1 MELLPNER
9 GYKKIAHDILH
20 NGSYR
25 KTRNGHVRSLP
36 NQILKITGLDHGVFP
51 IITTR
56 YIHWPGI
63 LGEYAALIR
72 GPKNVEDFERWG
84 CNYWSYLGD
93 QNGNLNLDYGNLWI
107 DADGRNQMQEV
118 ANDLRNNPTSRRMV
132 ISGWNP
138 GKQND
143 LSLPCCHYSYQF
155 WRNDDYVDLLWTQRS
170 GDWMV
175 GIPSDMVLAATML
188 SCFASYCRIK
198 PRNITMIIGDAHIYE
213 DHFDIA
219 KVQLDKVWWEPPKFR
234 LKKQWDIQGFKP
246 EDLGIFEYR
255 HRGKLSYVFKP

>member
-93 QNGNLNLDYGNLWI
+93 ENGNLNLDYGNLWI

-132 ISGWNP
+132 ISGWRP
-138 GKQND
+138 DKLDD
-143 LSLPCCHYSYQF
+143 LNLPCCHHNYQF
-155 WRNDDYVDLLWTQRS
+155 YSDGNTLDLLWIQRS

-175 GIPSDMVLAATML
+175 GVPSDVVLSATML
-188 SCFASYCRIK
+188 LCFSSVAALRPGTVKFIV
-198 PRNITMIIGDAHIYE
+198 GDAHVYA
-213 DHFDIA
+213 DHINDAHKQIKRLPWA
-219 KVQLDKVWWEPPKFR
+219 PPKYD
-234 LKKQWDIQGFKP
+234 LKKQNKRQNV
-246 EDLGIFEYR
+246 
-255 HRGKLSYVFKP
+255 SV